1 MKSEARYGV
10 RKVII
15 GVLMAVVL
23 LYLFSV
29 PIAYVVS
36 FSMWGSYVLMAVRFL
51 LIIAIS
57 VIIRKKCQT
66 VICSNES
73 KRKKFMSVFLAC
85 DIITLCLYFGNVTRK
100 FYGTLSAIFRIYSGD
115 TPIFLLIAWEQ
126 LLGRGLFGSVLLSL
140 TIVFFDYKRPVNECS
155 SLEIDP

>member
-51 LIIAIS
+51 LTIAIS

-66 VICSNES
+66 AICSNES

-100 FYGTLSAIFRIYSGD
+100 FLWNNLSDI
-115 TPIFLLIAWEQ
+115 
-126 LLGRGLFGSVLLSL
+126 
-140 TIVFFDYKRPVNECS
+140 
-155 SLEIDP
+155 LEFIREIHLYFC